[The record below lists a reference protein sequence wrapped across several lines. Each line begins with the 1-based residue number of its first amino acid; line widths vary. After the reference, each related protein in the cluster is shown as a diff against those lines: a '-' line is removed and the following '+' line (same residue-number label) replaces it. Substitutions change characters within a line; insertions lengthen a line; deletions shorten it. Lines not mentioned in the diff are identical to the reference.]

1 MMCKRWKDFFDRWL
15 IKTLLML
22 LLCCWL
28 WVSDGQV
35 TIYAEHTLIALVSS
49 VVQPDG
55 MQPETC
61 DFHSS
66 VQGAAVILK
75 RQALAMSLQPTV
87 GADGTGVEDAD
98 AVGTGH

>member
-1 MMCKRWKDFFDRWL
+1 
-15 IKTLLML
+15 
-22 LLCCWL
+22 
-28 WVSDGQV
+28 VA
-35 TIYAEHTLIALVSS
+35 IYAEHWLMAAVSS

-66 VQGAAVILK
+66 VQGAAVILN

-87 GADGTGVEDAD
+87 GAVGTGVGVE
-98 AVGTGH
+98 VGVGDVAGH